1 MTVLGILFLDLFNWE
16 SMRHSPIF
24 LEVISKCFLVCLG
37 SVYVPC
43 TLLYCPSFLL
53 RPTPLSSF
61 SLSLIPPF
69 HHALTHFLTTRLA
82 SRAAA
87 QDIRAKLHG
96 RTIRGYSARLGVSF
110 ADDLNASCERES
122 ELSPG
127 QESES
132 GPESE
137 YGFGFE
143 GGGVSVYGPD
153 GGGGFDAYG
162 TSSRDGEA
170 YNDGDAYHASNLY
183 GYSDADA
190 TVTGTDTGNAKTMNA
205 KATSN
210 ANRAA
215 SANPNAPT
223 NVNAAAMQKMSQQ
236 PIVSGLP
243 GPASEGYSDPF
254 YEGFEGDGNAFS
266 QNDFGCGLGNGKG
279 EWVGNYGAS
288 ESGNL
293 GYGQRQLLNQGLG
306 IGMGSGPG
314 LGTAEQVQHL
324 LQVRNQLQFQN
335 QLLNAAPMA
344 HCTSFRFI

>member
-1 MTVLGILFLDLFNWE
+1 MLAVVLPF
-16 SMRHSPIF
+16 IF
-24 LEVISKCFLVCLG
+24 LRLTS
-37 SVYVPC
+37 
-43 TLLYCPSFLL
+43 
-53 RPTPLSSF
+53 LSSF
-61 SLSLIPPF
+61 SLFLIPSF
-69 HHALTHFLTTRLA
+69 HHALTHFLPTRLA

-132 GPESE
+132 GPEPE

-153 GGGGFDAYG
+153 GGGGF
-162 TSSRDGEA
+162 EA
-170 YNDGDAYHASNLY
+170 YNDGDAYHATNLY
-183 GYSDADA
+183 GYSDSNA
-190 TVTGTDTGNAKTMNA
+190 TVTGTDTSNAKTMNA
-205 KATSN
+205 KATSS
-210 ANRAA
+210 ANRTA
-215 SANPNAPT
+215 SGNPNAPT
-223 NVNAAAMQKMSQQ
+223 NVNAAAMQQ

-288 ESGNL
+288 ENGNL
-293 GYGQRQLLNQGLG
+293 GYGQRHLLNQGLG

-314 LGTAEQVQHL
+314 LGAAEQVQHL
-324 LQVRNQLQFQN
+324 LQVRNQLQIQN